1 CRIAFA
7 MHCSAAWL
15 DYPASLRDHGKEF
28 VRLPAH
34 VSCRVGAVVPS
45 PVARQPLPPSPL
57 LPIGNELGCAM
68 ALARLGPPRPPDTP
82 FMAQPLRPAR
92 RWERDAAH
100 WEGRMIALRRTPRR
114 G

>member
-1 CRIAFA
+1 

-15 DYPASLRDHGKEF
+15 DYPASLRDHGREF

-34 VSCRVGAVVPS
+34 VSCGVGTVVLS
-45 PVARQPLPPSPL
+45 PVARQALPPSPL
-57 LPIGNELGCAM
+57 PPIGNELGCAV

-82 FMAQPLRPAR
+82 FILPGVGSARLPAL
-92 RWERDAAH
+92 RDAAH
-100 WEGRMIALRRTPRR
+100 WEGRMIALRRAPRR